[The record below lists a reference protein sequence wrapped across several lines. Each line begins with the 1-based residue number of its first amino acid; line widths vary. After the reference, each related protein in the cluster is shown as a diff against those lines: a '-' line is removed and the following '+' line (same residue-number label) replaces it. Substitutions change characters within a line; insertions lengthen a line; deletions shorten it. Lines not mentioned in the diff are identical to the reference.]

1 MQYEG
6 EVKGLKDFL
15 TGVRGS
21 IAMVTKGDASY
32 SDDSWMKLREVC
44 IHILNCVTLRL
55 SFKLKVRRVVR
66 QVHHIFP
73 EFQLICSVDN

>member
-55 SFKLKVRRVVR
+55 PSRGRRVVR
-66 QVHHIFP
+66 QMHHIFP
-73 EFQLICSVDN
+73 EFRLICSVDN

>member
-44 IHILNCVTLRL
+44 KHILNCVTIAHAQTGLQKEEKWSGKCLTFSRNF
-55 SFKLKVRRVVR
+55 S
-66 QVHHIFP
+66 
-73 EFQLICSVDN
+73 

>member
-44 IHILNCVTLRL
+44 KRKLNCVTITHARTVLQKEEKWSGKCLTFSRNF
-55 SFKLKVRRVVR
+55 S
-66 QVHHIFP
+66 
-73 EFQLICSVDN
+73 

>member
-6 EVKGLKDFL
+6 EVKSLKDFL

-44 IHILNCVTLRL
+44 IHILNCVTLKL
-55 SFKLKVRRVVR
+55 SIKRKKSG
-66 QVHHIFP
+66 QANASHFP
-73 EFQLICSVDN
+73 GISANLFS